1 VAKASAQLRVAVAT
15 TILSPYELDIVRG
28 VIRYSDHAGPWRF
41 VGANNMPYAAFDALD
56 LTQLDGVIGGF
67 YTPKWADDVARA
79 GIAAVNTSNSLGGI
93 GLPRVGCD
101 ESSIAR
107 LAAEHLLERGYPH
120 FGFVVRGDN
129 WYSQRRLEGFRAAIA
144 HDAGRDCH
152 VLEPPAG
159 SAEDDPEPI
168 LPWLKRLP
176 RPIGIMAAN
185 DVRGRQVIDAAAAL
199 GLRVPE
205 DVGVIG
211 VDNDEFA
218 SALAAWPLSSVQIDG
233 RTTGYRAAAMLDA
246 LIAGEAAPS
255 PQWVQPVGI
264 VARHSTDVTIN
275 QDAVVT
281 EALRFIQDHCHEP
294 IVVED
299 VLAQVAVSRTTLEVR
314 MKRATG
320 KTPQVAISS
329 ARIDRAKR
337 RLIQTADPLERI
349 ARDCGYARREQF
361 HVVFKR
367 ITGMSPGQF
376 RQQGGR

>member
-1 VAKASAQLRVAVAT
+1 VAKASSQLRVAVAT

-28 VIRYSDHAGPWRF
+28 VISYSDHAGPWRF
-41 VGANNMPYAAFDALD
+41 IGANNMPYAPFEELD
-56 LTQLDGVIGGF
+56 LTRLDGVIGGF

-79 GIAAVNTSNSLGGI
+79 GVAAVNTSNSLGGI
-93 GLPRVGCD
+93 DLPRVGCD

-129 WYSQRRLEGFRAAIA
+129 WYSQRRLAGFRAAIA
-144 HDAGRDCH
+144 QDAGRDCH

-159 SAEDDPEPI
+159 RAEDDPEPI
-168 LPWLKRLP
+168 LPWLERLP
-176 RPIGIMAAN
+176 KPIGIMAAN
-185 DVRGRQVIDAAAAL
+185 DVRGRQVIDGAAAL
-199 GLRVPE
+199 GLRVPD

-218 SALAAWPLSSVQIDG
+218 SALAAWPLTSVAIDG

-246 LIAGEAAPS
+246 LIAGETPQS
-255 PQWVQPVGI
+255 PEWVQPVG
-264 VARHSTDVTIN
+264 VEARHSTDVTIN
-275 QDAVVT
+275 QDPVVT
-281 EALRFIQDHCHEP
+281 EALQFIRDHCHEP
-294 IVVED
+294 IIVED
-299 VLAQVAVSRTTLEVR
+299 VRAQVDISRTTLEVR

-329 ARIDRAKR
+329 ARIEQAKR
-337 RLIQTADPLERI
+337 RLVHTSDPLDKI
-349 ARDCGYARREQF
+349 ARDCGFPRREQF

-367 ITGMSPGQF
+367 LTGMSPGQF
-376 RQQGGR
+376 RRQRGR